1 MKLLIVDDEVPARSE
16 LQYILGN
23 LLPEAILS
31 EAKNG
36 IEALSILK
44 APEADF
50 DVVFLDINMPGK
62 DGLAVAAELIKQ
74 ENRPLII
81 FATAYSE
88 HAVEAFEMAAL
99 DYVVKPFDERRL
111 AKTVERIRSQTSKSE
126 AKVTQKDAIQAYL
139 ESLSLQIGMQ
149 TPASP
154 VKEITKLWGE
164 RENGNRLLVDYAD
177 IYFVEADAKKVFIQT
192 TAGEKLQV
200 RQTLKD
206 LDERLGRY
214 EFARVHKGYL
224 VNLNHISEVAP
235 WFSGGYLIK
244 TGPKGEIE
252 IPMSRRYAA
261 KLKELTDW

>member
-1 MKLLIVDDEVPARSE
+1 MKILIVDDEVPARSE
-16 LQYILGN
+16 LQFILGN
-23 LLPEAILS
+23 LLPDAALS

-36 IEALSILK
+36 VEALEILEK
-44 APEADF
+44 PEADY

-62 DGLAVAAELIKQ
+62 DGMAVAAELIRQ
-74 ENRPLII
+74 EFPPIII

-88 HAVEAFEMAAL
+88 HAVEAFELAAL

-111 AKTVERIRSQTSKSE
+111 AKTVKRIERGLAQTE
-126 AKVTQKDAIQAYL
+126 ARETQKDALQTYL
-139 ESLSLQIGMQ
+139 ETLSLQIVPQ
-149 TPASP
+149 SSRS
-154 VKEITKLWGE
+154 KEMTKMWGE

-192 TAGEKLQV
+192 TDGEKLLV

-206 LDERLGRY
+206 LDERLSRH

-224 VNLNHISEVAP
+224 INLNHISEVAP

-244 TGPKGEIE
+244 TGPQGEIE